1 MSKDEFISMLKEII
15 KGSEIWVKIKEK
27 TM

>member
-1 MSKDEFISMLKEII
+1 MSKDEFMSMLKEII
-15 KGSEIWVKIKEK
+15 KGSEIWAKIKEK